1 MAVTTL
7 KIDGKEVSA
16 NEDETILDVAFQA
29 GIKIPT
35 LCHIEGLTDIGA
47 CRMCI
52 VEVAGSNKLQP
63 ACTTKVK
70 DGMEITTQTARLKKY
85 RKMVLEM
92 LFSERNHVCA
102 VCVSNGN
109 CDLQTL
115 AVEHDLTHVRMPYL
129 YPKTEIDASH
139 EWFALD
145 QNRCVLCQRC
155 VRVCDEIEGAHV
167 WDVSGRGVQ
176 SRVITG
182 LNEPWADSDTCT
194 SCGKCVQVCPTGALS
209 NKGKATGEMTK
220 HREFL
225 PYLAQRRHDHK

>member
-16 NEDETILDVAFQA
+16 NEDETILDVASEA
-29 GIKIPT
+29 GVTIPT

-70 DGMEITTQTARLKKY
+70 EGMEITTQNPRLKKY

-109 CDLQTL
+109 CDLQSL
-115 AVEHDLTHVRMPYL
+115 AHEHDLTHVTMPYL
-129 YPKTEIDASH
+129 YPKIEIDASH

-145 QNRCVLCQRC
+145 QNRCILCQRC
-155 VRVCDEIEGAHV
+155 VRVCEEIEGAHV
-167 WDVSGRGVQ
+167 WDIAGRGVQ

-182 LNEPWADSDTCT
+182 LNEPWGDSDTCT

-209 NKGKATGEMTK
+209 NKGKAAGEMTK

>member
-16 NEDETILDVAFQA
+16 NEDETILDVASEA
-29 GIKIPT
+29 GVTIPT

-52 VEVAGSNKLQP
+52 VEVAGSKKLQP

-70 DGMEITTQTARLKKY
+70 EGMEITTQNPRLKKY

-109 CDLQTL
+109 CDLQSL
-115 AVEHDLTHVRMPYL
+115 AHEHDLTHVTMPYL
-129 YPKTEIDASH
+129 YPKIEIDASH

-145 QNRCVLCQRC
+145 QNRCILCQRC
-155 VRVCDEIEGAHV
+155 VRVCEEIEGAHV
-167 WDVSGRGVQ
+167 WDVAGRGVQ

-182 LNEPWADSDTCT
+182 FNEPWGDSDTCT

-209 NKGKATGEMTK
+209 NKGKATGEMAK